1 MLISQH
7 INFSRLNNKQH
18 KAQAARLC
26 LGRHVCNAGLL
37 PSSGARHYAQVN
49 ETKEKSI
56 DSAFEKE
63 NTEDGSG
70 QGDLSVPDGVWHS
83 GLEKAEEESSILSGP
98 SPEQNPSRLTEVDR
112 FRRFLNNSAFSQHQ
126 LYGVIWSILS
136 PSYSPPVL
144 HRLSPTSLAQKH
156 PPIYQTNVL
165 ILYAWLDSSLQH
177 PQLFLD

>member
-26 LGRHVCNAGLL
+26 LGRHVGSAGLL
-37 PSSGARHYAQVN
+37 PNGGERHYAQVN

-70 QGDLSVPDGVWHS
+70 KGDLSDPDGVLHS
-83 GLEKAEEESSILSGP
+83 GLDGKRRGEGLHAQWAFTRTESITFNRGCLVSEIF
-98 SPEQNPSRLTEVDR
+98 EQLC
-112 FRRFLNNSAFSQHQ
+112 L
-126 LYGVIWSILS
+126 
-136 PSYSPPVL
+136 
-144 HRLSPTSLAQKH
+144 
-156 PPIYQTNVL
+156 
-165 ILYAWLDSSLQH
+165 
-177 PQLFLD
+177 